1 VLKIGTSESSPLIL
15 TPELTSPLLYLDYCV
30 IGDLAENPALGG
42 RLRDCLLEKEGT
54 LYLSWAHLTELFGFG
69 FGPTY
74 NSIRSYLASFGRSF
88 VLIDSDAQAVIDREA
103 NWKPGKQNPVIDEDF
118 LHFLASS
125 WDGMSNLDITI
136 LLDPAPSDKS
146 VITQYQTQHRRHK
159 ENLKQTFDG
168 FRNRYR
174 TDRDWRRKID
184 NEVYSYEPG
193 TPPTD
198 YIYKQMSRECVIT
211 NEQFNA
217 SDGLDFEHCVVSLA
231 YCDYVVLDKKWA
243 RRCKKIIIPPTAATV
258 FSSIEVEALLS
269 KIQSW
274 SKVPIQRTYPSS
286 SITIRKFNS
295 FSL

>member
-15 TPELTSPLLYLDYCV
+15 TPELTSPCLYLDYCV
-30 IGDLAENPALGG
+30 IGDLAQNPALGG

-54 LYLSWAHLTELFGFG
+54 LYLSWAHLVELFGLG
-69 FGPTY
+69 FGRTY

-88 VLIDSDAQAVIDREA
+88 VLTDCDAQAVIDREA
-103 NWKPGKQNPVIDEDF
+103 NWNPGKQNPVLDEDF
-118 LHFLASS
+118 LRFLASS
-125 WDGMSNLDITI
+125 WDGMSNLDISI
-136 LLDPAPSDKS
+136 LLDVPGDKS
-146 VITQYQTQHRRHK
+146 VFTQYQTQHRRHK

-168 FRNRYR
+168 ARKRYR
-174 TDRDWRRKID
+174 TDPEWRRQID

-198 YIYKQMSRECVIT
+198 YIYKQMSRECIIT
-211 NEQFNA
+211 HEQFNA

-243 RRCKKIIIPPTAATV
+243 RRCEKIIIPPTAATV

-269 KIQSW
+269 KIQLW
-274 SKVPIQRTYPSS
+274 SKAEKKRQEWP
-286 SITIRKFNS
+286 
-295 FSL
+295 